1 MNRLGFYLL
10 GMALMLGGASE
21 KALTQNV
28 GDNSVSFTTY
38 YSNANT
44 AGAPD
49 NTLRIIN
56 DGDTGANL
64 WASIYVFDDSEF
76 LQECCTCSITPDG
89 VLSES
94 IDRQLTANSLTGKV
108 NTRGMVKVISST
120 VGDPT
125 NNTPMAGLRGW
136 ATHIQSVRN
145 ANPTGPAPYYQTET
159 PLADSN
165 LASSE
170 QTFLQE
176 LCFYEELLGSGQGV
190 CSCTKEDMDF

>member
-94 IDRQLTANSLTGKV
+94 IDRQLTA
-108 NTRGMVKVISST
+108 
-120 VGDPT
+120 
-125 NNTPMAGLRGW
+125 
-136 ATHIQSVRN
+136 
-145 ANPTGPAPYYQTET
+145 
-159 PLADSN
+159 
-165 LASSE
+165 
-170 QTFLQE
+170 
-176 LCFYEELLGSGQGV
+176 
-190 CSCTKEDMDF
+190 